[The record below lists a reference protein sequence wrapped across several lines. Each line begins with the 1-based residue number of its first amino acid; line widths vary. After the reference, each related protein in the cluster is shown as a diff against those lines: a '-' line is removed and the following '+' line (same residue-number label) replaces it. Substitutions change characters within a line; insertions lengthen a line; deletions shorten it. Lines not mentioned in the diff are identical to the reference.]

1 MRLIS
6 SKDINLMSLFCYVIS
21 EYIEDG
27 NDDDDCDGDDYNHND
42 EDDLYEKTSVIL
54 MVHP

>member
-1 MRLIS
+1 MRLIF
-6 SKDINLMSLFCYVIS
+6 SKETNLMSLFCYVIS

-27 NDDDDCDGDDYNHND
+27 NDYDDCDGDDDNHND

>member
-1 MRLIS
+1 MRLIF
-6 SKDINLMSLFCYVIS
+6 SKEINLMSLFCYVIS

-27 NDDDDCDGDDYNHND
+27 NDYDDCDGDDDNHND

>member
-1 MRLIS
+1 
-6 SKDINLMSLFCYVIS
+6 MSLFCYVIS

-27 NDDDDCDGDDYNHND
+27 NDYDDCDGDDDNHND